1 MQPVAY
7 QDQPGRDQ
15 QQQNAGDHQ
24 GERRWGLQEKRAQ
37 RAHYD
42 EARAAQDEDAHANQ
56 AAQAG
61 QPKISKADAEH
72 RLQQRYPGANI
83 MNVVESTVNGHKVW
97 ALSFSTTGAPAA
109 RKAYVDQE
117 TGKVSY

>member
-1 MQPVAY
+1 MKKLLQITALGLAVFALAISSAPA
-7 QDQPGRDQ
+7 
-15 QQQNAGDHQ
+15 Q
-24 GERRWGLQEKRAQ
+24 GKKA
-37 RAHYD
+37 
-42 EARAAQDEDAHANQ
+42 EANKGNANQ

-72 RLQQRYPGANI
+72 RRQQRYPGANI